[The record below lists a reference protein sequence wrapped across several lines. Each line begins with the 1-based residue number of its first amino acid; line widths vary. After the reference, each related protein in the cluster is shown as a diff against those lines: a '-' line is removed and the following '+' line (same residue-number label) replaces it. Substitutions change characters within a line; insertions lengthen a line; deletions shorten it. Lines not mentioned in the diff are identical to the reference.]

1 MASDNRKCTNVL
13 FSGARLAHL
22 RIGIVLLN
30 SSGLLS
36 KRALSHVATSSVLP
50 DSYIQKLLN
59 SAYHFSRSNLDFW
72 DISSSFIRELFI
84 KADLAKQCGH

>member
-1 MASDNRKCTNVL
+1 MASDIGNAPMSF

-36 KRALSHVATSSVLP
+36 KTALSHVATSSVLP

-72 DISSSFIRELFI
+72 DISSSFSRELFI
-84 KADLAKQCGH
+84 KADFAKQCGH